1 MLWWIDRHRRDFK
14 LKTLKGD
21 KDVSEERKLVILN
34 ETFKKEGGQEE
45 IEGLTIMVDGII
57 KQVFDKI
64 KSDREYASYNEVLR
78 DVIFEG
84 INGIIK
90 NSEV

>member
-1 MLWWIDRHRRDFK
+1 M
-14 LKTLKGD
+14 
-21 KDVSEERKLVILN
+21 SEEGKLVILN
-34 ETFKKEGGQEE
+34 ETFKKEGSQED
-45 IEGLTIMVDGII
+45 IEGLTIMVDGVI

-64 KSDREYASYNEVLR
+64 KSDREYTSYNEVLR

-84 INGIIK
+84 INDIIK